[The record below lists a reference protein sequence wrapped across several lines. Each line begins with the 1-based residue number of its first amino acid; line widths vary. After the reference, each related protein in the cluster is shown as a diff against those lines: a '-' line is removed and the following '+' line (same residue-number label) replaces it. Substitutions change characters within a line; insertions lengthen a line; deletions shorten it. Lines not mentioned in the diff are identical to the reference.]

1 MTNEINAI
9 IYASDIHKGSRTAF
23 HVAVRE
29 AVKHQ
34 AEIIY
39 VHALDKVNKIT
50 PDVSHSLL
58 PKRIEEHHAD
68 LQKEPLVSGIKQR
81 IHRFVDT
88 ELSALEELPRFS
100 VSIQFG
106 VAEEVII
113 EASKQYNA
121 GMIVMGNR
129 KVSALSRVFLGSTAQ
144 KVLQHSEVPVLIV
157 PLLDASH
164 TKAN

>member
-1 MTNEINAI
+1 MSHEINAI
-9 IYASDIHKGSRTAF
+9 IYASDVHEGSRSAF
-23 HVAVRE
+23 RVAVRQ

-50 PDVSHSLL
+50 PDVSQSLL
-58 PKRIEEHHAD
+58 PKNIEQDHSQQH
-68 LQKEPLVSGIKQR
+68 KEAQIAGIKKR

-88 ELSALEELPRFS
+88 ELSSLEQLPTFS
-100 VSIQFG
+100 VCIRFG
-106 VAEEVII
+106 VPEEVIVQ
-113 EASKQYNA
+113 ASQQFGA

-144 KVLQHSEVPVLIV
+144 KVLQNSEVPVLIV
-157 PLLDASH
+157 PLK
-164 TKAN
+164 TK